1 MTDNLELVHI
11 YHNMDSSNK
20 QLLEL
25 VVQKEKEI
33 EQLFQV
39 QAEYVTIASEGDLE
53 KIVSSGFKPRLA
65 SNKH

>member
-20 QLLEL
+20 QILEL
-25 VVQKEKEI
+25 VVQKEQEI
-33 EQLFQV
+33 EQQFQV
-39 QAEYVTIASEGDLE
+39 LAEYVTIASEGDLE
-53 KIVSSGFKPRLA
+53 KIVSSGFNPRLA

>member
-25 VVQKEKEI
+25 VVQKEQEI
-33 EQLFQV
+33 EQQFQV
-39 QAEYVTIASEGDLE
+39 LAEYVTITSKGNLE
-53 KIVSSGFKPRLA
+53 KIVSSGFNPRLA
-65 SNKH
+65 GN